1 MTKRKNKITLR
12 VFKTEEEMN
21 AAVAARLKAERAG
34 LKTVYRNIEDFPWA
48 QPVLAWAERGDWDTL
63 AKYILDGDEITRE
76 IREFLAAVLRGEKKR
91 PKRRPP
97 TLGHLMGP
105 GGALERVWFFISLV
119 DQGEK
124 RDRAINQ
131 TAEKYG
137 LDRRTIERNIKE
149 NEESVRILIAVA
161 TQAPHLMP

>member
-63 AKYILDGDEITRE
+63 AKYILDGDEILRE

-91 PKRRPP
+91 PKKRPP
-97 TLGHLMGP
+97 SLGHLMGP
-105 GGALERVWFFISLV
+105 GGLWR
-119 DQGEK
+119 G
-124 RDRAINQ
+124 
-131 TAEKYG
+131 YG
-137 LDRRTIERNIKE
+137 FLFPWSIKARSGIGQSTKPQKNMAWIVAQSSGTLRRTRKASEY
-149 NEESVRILIAVA
+149 
-161 TQAPHLMP
+161 